1 MHRGDVYK
9 ITTVTGRVMNA
20 LVVSD
25 IDVAEPIGY
34 VFITPIVESP
44 GTRQHVTAPI
54 SAVENGSAVVWRTQ
68 AVPIANL
75 EKGEHAGQATPSEMA
90 EVDSLLKALFGL

>member
-1 MHRGDVYK
+1 MRRGDVYR
-9 ITTVTGRVMNA
+9 IITVTGRAMNA
-20 LVVSD
+20 LVISD
-25 IDVAEPIGY
+25 LDVAEPIGY
-34 VFITPIVESP
+34 IFITPIVESP

-68 AVPIANL
+68 AVPIAHL
-75 EKGEHAGQATPSEMA
+75 EKGEFAGRATTTELA

>member
-1 MHRGDVYK
+1 
-9 ITTVTGRVMNA
+9 MNA

-25 IDVAEPIGY
+25 IDLAEPIGY

-68 AVPIANL
+68 SVPLANL
-75 EKGEHAGQATPSEMA
+75 EKGKLAGQATDSEMA